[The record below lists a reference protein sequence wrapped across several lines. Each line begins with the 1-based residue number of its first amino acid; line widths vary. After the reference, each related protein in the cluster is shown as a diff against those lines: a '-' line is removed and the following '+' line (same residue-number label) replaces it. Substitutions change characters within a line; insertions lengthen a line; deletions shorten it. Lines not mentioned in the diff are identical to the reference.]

1 MVDQPISVSIP
12 DSPQLREAVRVLRQ
26 GRTKLVGPKGD
37 VAVLP
42 KALQALFREIGDAL
56 SAGQAIVVMPQDKQ
70 LTTQQAGEL
79 LGLSRPY
86 VIRLLDEGE
95 MPYTLAGKHRRIAL
109 RDVLECARRRAES
122 RRAALRQM
130 ARDAFAAGL
139 YDNVS
144 MPDGGAD
151 E

>member
-12 DSPQLREAVRVLRQ
+12 DSPKLREAGRVLRQ
-26 GRTKLVGPKGD
+26 GRTKLLGPKGD
-37 VAVLP
+37 VAALP
-42 KALQALFREIGDAL
+42 KALQTLFQEIGEAL
-56 SAGQAIVVMPQDKQ
+56 AAGQSIVVMPQEKQ

-109 RDVLECARRRAES
+109 RDVLACAQRRADRKE
-122 RRAALRQM
+122 AFDQI
-130 ARDAFAAGL
+130 ARDAYEDGF
-139 YDNVS
+139 YDYPS
-144 MPDGGAD
+144 SPGRARGA
-151 E
+151 